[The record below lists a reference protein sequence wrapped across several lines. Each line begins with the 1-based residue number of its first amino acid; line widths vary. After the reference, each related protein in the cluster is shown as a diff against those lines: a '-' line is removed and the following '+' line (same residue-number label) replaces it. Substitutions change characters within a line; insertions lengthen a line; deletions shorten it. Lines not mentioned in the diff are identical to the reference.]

1 MKEGWEYKI
10 FESCLVKVPKQVQ
23 IKSKDY
29 KKEGKFPIVSQEAE
43 LISGYW
49 DDETIVYKH
58 KEPVVIF
65 GDHTKNIKY
74 VDFNFVVGADGTHI
88 LSTKK
93 DINPKFF
100 YYVLKSIKLRELG
113 YARHYKLLKE
123 KYIPV
128 PPLSEQQSIVEYL
141 DSSFAKIDAMK
152 ANAEKAL
159 NEAKALFQA
168 SLKEMLEPKEG
179 WEEKKLGDICSDIR
193 YGTSTPSN
201 ENGEYKY
208 LRMNNITN
216 DGFLDVSHYK
226 TISLPEKELEKC
238 LVKRGDIIFNRTNS
252 RELVGKS
259 CVFTEDENMVI
270 AGYLIRIRL
279 KEGFEPQFITYS
291 MNLQRSLG
299 LFQHLIVGAVHQANI
314 SANNIQKVI
323 INYPPLS
330 EQQSIVATLDSLKSK
345 VDKLQANYE
354 KISQECDA
362 LKQAILRQVFE

>member
-49 DDETIVYKH
+49 DDDTIVYKH

-128 PPLSEQQSIVEYL
+128 PPLSEQQSIVDYL
-141 DSSFAKIDAMK
+141 DSAFAKIDAMK

-168 SLKEMLEPKEG
+168 SLKEMLEPKDG
-179 WEEKKLGDICSDIR
+179 WEEKTINDVAFFRNGIAHEKDIEDSGDYVVINSKFVATGGTIR
-193 YGTSTPSN
+193 KYSN
-201 ENGEYKY
+201 EQLSPLYINEIVMVMSDVPKGKTLAKCYIIECNNKYSLNQRICAFKSKGLDVKFLYYLLNRNPHLLKYDNGENQTN
-208 LRMNNITN
+208 LRKKQI
-216 DGFLDVSHYK
+216 
-226 TISLPEKELEKC
+226 LEC
-238 LVKRGDIIFNRTNS
+238 PLTFPS
-252 RELVGKS
+252 
-259 CVFTEDENMVI
+259 
-270 AGYLIRIRL
+270 
-279 KEGFEPQFITYS
+279 
-291 MNLQRSLG
+291 
-299 LFQHLIVGAVHQANI
+299 
-314 SANNIQKVI
+314 QK
-323 INYPPLS
+323 N
-330 EQQSIVATLDSLKSK
+330 EQQRIVICLDSLKSK
-345 VDKLQANYE
+345 VDRLQENYD